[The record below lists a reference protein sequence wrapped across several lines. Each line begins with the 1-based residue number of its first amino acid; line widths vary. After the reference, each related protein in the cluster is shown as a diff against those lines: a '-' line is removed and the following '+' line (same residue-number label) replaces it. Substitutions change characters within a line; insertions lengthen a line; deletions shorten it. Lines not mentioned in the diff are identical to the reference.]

1 MGISISSNT
10 SDTALS
16 VLVNKALLKQEV
28 RYDLL
33 NDFEQAIEN
42 GTKTLYVFYGRPN
55 AFPNN
60 DTVPTPTNSLLDE
73 EDIRKTITAMRKVFP
88 SEVRRA
94 FKKYTWSSGTRY
106 NQYSNRV
113 DTSAFGSGGASTI
126 QPYYVLTQDE
136 RIYKVISNNNGAQ
149 STVEPREDRN
159 DIFTTS
165 DGYRWK
171 LLIKYEG
178 SLLRKFSSTTH
189 LPFPDTNNIQ
199 AALEGGE
206 VDRLVI
212 TDTVS
217 PISNKYTGLTEV
229 PFFVEGDAPL
239 TTATLAEFKVTA
251 VTSIIGGL
259 AGTGKLKA
267 DGIELTSGGAGYFFD
282 STAGRNK
289 KVPVKFRIKIGALT
303 DTNFSAG
310 LNVTTGYG
318 LATIDQTSNTV
329 SAIDVIDPG
338 AGYPVG
344 AIVEVVQS
352 PAIVYGKLNA
362 EKEITSF
369 EITQN
374 GKGFKSANLVSVVD
388 PEANIQKLDNDIDV
402 ILSPSKGH
410 GGDIQKELNASS
422 LFINVRVSSSNED
435 FTIAND
441 FRQVGLIEN
450 PKQFGTT
457 TSLSETT
464 ADAKFKFVLE
474 AADQSTFE
482 NINEDAAI
490 NGQISGAKGIFVDKK
505 DTTIGARK
513 LIRYIKDPEASAGTD
528 FVLNERVLINT
539 DTPLP
544 FNVISITNPEVDVN
558 SGNILFINNNNK
570 QSRQT
575 DQIETINFIINF

>member
-1 MGISISSNT
+1 MGISISSAT

-33 NDFEQAIEN
+33 NDFEQAIGN
-42 GTKTLYVFYGRPN
+42 GTKKLYVFYGRPN
-55 AFPNN
+55 EFPNS

-73 EDIRKTITAMRKVFP
+73 EDTRKTITAMRKVFP

-113 DTSAFGSGGASTI
+113 DTTAFGAGTSK
-126 QPYYVLTQDE
+126 PYYVLTQDE
-136 RIYKVISNNNGAQ
+136 RVYKVISNNNGAQ

-178 SLLRKFSSTTH
+178 SLLRKFNSATH

-199 AALEGGE
+199 TALEGGE

-217 PISNKYTGLTEV
+217 PISNKYTGLSEV

-239 TTATLAEFKVTA
+239 TITALAEFKVTSVA
-251 VTSIIGGL
+251 PIVGGL
-259 AGTGKLKA
+259 TGTGKLKA

-289 KVPVKFRIKIGALT
+289 KIPVKFRIKVGALT

-310 LNVTTGYG
+310 LNVTTGFG

-352 PAIVYGKLNA
+352 PAIVYGQLNA
-362 EKEITSF
+362 QKEITSF
-369 EITQN
+369 EITRN

-388 PEANIQKLDNDIDV
+388 PEANIQKLDSDIDV

-410 GGDIQKELNASS
+410 GGDIQKELNASA

-450 PKQFGTT
+450 PNRFGST
-457 TSLSETT
+457 TSLTETT

-474 AADQSTFE
+474 GADQSTFE

-505 DTTIGARK
+505 NTAIGARK
-513 LIRYIKDPEASAGTD
+513 LVRYIKDPSASAGTD

-539 DTPLP
+539 DTPIP

>member
-1 MGISISSNT
+1 MGISISSST

-42 GTKTLYVFYGRPN
+42 GTKKLYVFYGRPN
-55 AFPNN
+55 KFPNN

-94 FKKYTWSSGTRY
+94 FKKYTWSTGTRY

-113 DTSAFGSGGASTI
+113 DTTAFGSGGASTI

-239 TTATLAEFKVTA
+239 TTTTLAEFKVTA

-329 SAIDVIDPG
+329 SAIEVIDPG

-374 GKGFKSANLVSVVD
+374 GKGFKSASLVSVVD

-422 LFINVRVSSSNED
+422 LFINVRVSSGNED

-513 LIRYIKDPEASAGTD
+513 LVRYIKDPEASAGTD

>member
-1 MGISISSNT
+1 MGISISSAT

-33 NDFEQAIEN
+33 NDFEQAIGN
-42 GTKTLYVFYGRPN
+42 GTKKLYVFYGRPN
-55 AFPNN
+55 EFPNS

-73 EDIRKTITAMRKVFP
+73 EDTRKTITAMRKVFP

-113 DTSAFGSGGASTI
+113 DTTAFGAGTSK
-126 QPYYVLTQDE
+126 PYYVLTQDE
-136 RIYKVISNNNGAQ
+136 RVYKVISNNNGAQ
-149 STVEPREDRN
+149 SIVEPREDRN

-178 SLLRKFSSTTH
+178 SLLRKFNSTTH

-199 AALEGGE
+199 TALEGGE

-217 PISNKYTGLTEV
+217 PISNKYTGLSEV

-239 TTATLAEFKVTA
+239 TITALAEFKVTSVA
-251 VTSIIGGL
+251 PIVGGL
-259 AGTGKLKA
+259 TGTGKLKA

-289 KVPVKFRIKIGALT
+289 KIPVKFRIKVGALT

-310 LNVTTGYG
+310 LNVTTGFG

-352 PAIVYGKLNA
+352 PAIVYGQLNA
-362 EKEITSF
+362 QKEITSF
-369 EITQN
+369 EITRN

-388 PEANIQKLDNDIDV
+388 PEANIQKLDSDIDV

-410 GGDIQKELNASS
+410 GGDIQKELNASA

-450 PKQFGTT
+450 PNQFGST
-457 TSLSETT
+457 TSLTETT

-474 AADQSTFE
+474 GADQSTFE

-505 DTTIGARK
+505 NTAIGARK
-513 LIRYIKDPEASAGTD
+513 LVRYIKDPSASAGTD

-539 DTPLP
+539 DTPIP